1 MAVTR
6 ADFEAAVRAYWDAKQ
21 DQLTASAIAGAA
33 GAGSAG
39 SVRGGRHFNAV
50 TALLAR
56 FFLDVGYPPEAILT
70 RRLQLPGY
78 YRPQKQWDLL
88 VVHKDTLVA
97 AFELKSLGAP
107 SFGNNYNNR
116 IEEALGSAVDLH
128 RNTRAGGLPGERPWL
143 GYVFLMQDAEG
154 SREPVRVADGVFAV
168 DPVWRTNRSYQ
179 QRFSVFCERILA
191 DGLYDAVCYVVS
203 SPEDPAPIEPVSAL
217 DWAHFAAAIH
227 ARITYLAE
235 LGFPGR

>member
-1 MAVTR
+1 VTVSR
-6 ADFEAAVRAYWDAKQ
+6 ADFEAAIGAYWDARA
-21 DQLTASAIAGAA
+21 DQLTASAIAGAV

-56 FFLDVGYPPEAILT
+56 FFVDAGYPPQAILS
-70 RRLQLPGY
+70 RRLELPGY

-88 VVHKDTLVA
+88 VVHEGILVA

-116 IEEALGSAVDLH
+116 IEEALGSALDL
-128 RNTRAGGLPGERPWL
+128 RQAGRAGGLPGAKPWL
-143 GYVFLMQDAEG
+143 GYLFLMQDAKG

-168 DPVWRTNRSYQ
+168 EPVWRENPSYQ
-179 QRFSVFCERILA
+179 ERFAVFCERILSE
-191 DGLYDAVCYVVS
+191 GLYDAVCYVVS
-203 SPEDPAPIEPVSAL
+203 SPERPAPVEPVPAL
-217 DWAHFAAAIH
+217 DWQHFAAAIN
-227 ARITYLAE
+227 ARIAYLAE
-235 LGFPGR
+235 LGLPGG

>member
-1 MAVTR
+1 VTR
-6 ADFEAAVRAYWDAKQ
+6 ADFEVAVRAYWDARQ
-21 DQLTASAIAGAA
+21 DQLAASAIGGAV

-70 RRLQLPGY
+70 RQSQLPGY

-88 VVHKDTLVA
+88 VVHNDTLVA

-116 IEEALGSAVDLH
+116 IEEALGSAVDL
-128 RNTRAGGLPGERPWL
+128 RRSSQTGGQPGGKPWL
-143 GYVFLMQDAEG
+143 GYVFLMQDAQG
-154 SREPVRVADGVFAV
+154 SREPVRVAEGLFAV
-168 DPVWRTNRSYQ
+168 DPVWQVNRSYQ
-179 QRFSVFCERILA
+179 QRFSIFCERILG

-203 SPEDPAPIEPVSAL
+203 SPESPVPVEPTPVL
-217 DWAHFAAAIH
+217 DWQHFSAAVH
-227 ARITYLAE
+227 ARITYLAK
-235 LGFPGR
+235 LGFPGG